1 MDKKINISW
10 DILVKKVR
18 WGLTPE
24 EESAFQEWLAQD
36 KSHEVYFERVRE
48 VWDADEPTSSLKSN
62 LSKVMTRF
70 DAYVEKERELRRRRI
85 MRNVYRYAACLL
97 VVLTVGGG
105 MWFFSQNDEPVKVEP
120 KMAQEILPGGN
131 RAIIL
136 LADGEKVDV
145 EWLADSSRYKVD
157 GVEVT
162 TEEGKIRYMGK
173 SNTKVEYNTIM
184 IPRGGEYQVELCD
197 GTKVWLN
204 AETQLRIPTTFVGTE
219 RRVFLKGEA
228 YFDVTKNDKQPF
240 IVETDL

>member
-36 KSHEVYFERVRE
+36 KSHEVYFERVRK

-70 DAYVEKERELRRRRI
+70 DAYVEKEKELRRRRI

-105 MWFFSQNDEPVKVEP
+105 MWFFNQNDEPVKVEP

-145 EWLADSSRYKVD
+145 EWH
-157 GVEVT
+157 VEM
-162 TEEGKIRYMGK
+162 KF
-173 SNTKVEYNTIM
+173 
-184 IPRGGEYQVELCD
+184 
-197 GTKVWLN
+197 KVW
-204 AETQLRIPTTFVGTE
+204 
-219 RRVFLKGEA
+219 
-228 YFDVTKNDKQPF
+228 
-240 IVETDL
+240 